1 MSTVGYNKFI
11 FSDEKNYRIKRHLL
25 FWLFWGIYFGLVRE
39 LNPRAFLDS
48 GHFPDLATTIA
59 EAFLR
64 MLPQMLLIYPLLY
77 FILPRYTFNGKYIKT
92 WFLIITLLLI
102 TIAINAV
109 FLMTIPWYEVVWLA
123 SKDSLLSKEA
133 TLSGKFS
140 MACLL
145 ALQGSFAGAGLAVCF
160 KMFKDHYVKNMKNQ
174 QLLKENIEAQLQL
187 LRAQVH
193 PHFLFNTLNN
203 IYSQTQLESP
213 KGSKMIMGLSDM
225 LRYILYEGQKP
236 LVPLKLELI
245 MIAEY
250 INLEKIR
257 YGNKLDVHMLTPDKP
272 DDIYIAPLI
281 LLPFVE
287 NCFKHGTSNMLENP
301 WINLT
306 IELKDT
312 TLGMKLMNGK
322 ILSKENG
329 QNKTGIGINNV
340 RQRLELLYK
349 DKYDLQIREDEEVF
363 VVDLRIELVRIENK
377 EQVNMISQPQPTVE
391 YV

>member
-1 MSTVGYNKFI
+1 MGTIGYNKFI
-11 FSDEKNYRIKRHLL
+11 FSDEKSYRVKRHLM
-25 FWLFWGIYFGLVRE
+25 FWVFWGIYFGLVRE
-39 LNPRAFLDS
+39 LNPRYYLDN
-48 GHFPDLATTIA
+48 GHFPNLSLTMAQ
-59 EAFLR
+59 AFIKL
-64 MLPQMLLIYPLLY
+64 LPQTILVYPLLY
-77 FILPRYTFNGKYIKT
+77 FILPRYAFNGQYIKA
-92 WFLIITLLLI
+92 WLLIITLVLMLI
-102 TIAINAV
+102 SINAV
-109 FLMTIPWYEVVWLA
+109 LLMSIPWYEVYWLD
-123 SKDSLLSKEA
+123 SKISLLSKEA

-140 MACLL
+140 MAYLL

-160 KMFKDHYVKNMKNQ
+160 KMFKDHYVKNIRNQ

-236 LVPLKLELI
+236 LVPLKLELM
-245 MIAEY
+245 MITEY

-257 YGNKLDVHMLTPDKP
+257 YGNKLDVHMLTPDKT

-287 NCFKHGTSNMLENP
+287 NCFKHGTSNMLQNP

-306 IELKDT
+306 IELKDS
-312 TLGMKLMNGK
+312 TLVMKLINGK
-322 ILSKENG
+322 TSLNG
-329 QNKTGIGINNV
+329 NGNNKAGIGINNV

-349 DKYDLQIREDEEVF
+349 GKYDLQIREDEEVF
-363 VVDLRIELVRIENK
+363 VVDLWIELVRIENK
-377 EQVNMISQPQPTVE
+377 EQRDMYSQPQPTLE

>member
-1 MSTVGYNKFI
+1 
-11 FSDEKNYRIKRHLL
+11 
-25 FWLFWGIYFGLVRE
+25 
-39 LNPRAFLDS
+39 
-48 GHFPDLATTIA
+48 
-59 EAFLR
+59 
-64 MLPQMLLIYPLLY
+64 
-77 FILPRYTFNGKYIKT
+77 
-92 WFLIITLLLI
+92 
-102 TIAINAV
+102 
-109 FLMTIPWYEVVWLA
+109 MTIPWYEVMWLA

-140 MACLL
+140 LACLL
-145 ALQGSFAGAGLAVCF
+145 ALQGSFACTGLAVCF

-187 LRAQVH
+187 LKAQVH

-213 KGSKMIMGLSDM
+213 KGSKMIMGLSEM

-236 LVPLKLELI
+236 LVPLKLELM
-245 MIAEY
+245 MITEY

-257 YGNKLDVHMLTPDKP
+257 YGNKLDVHLLTPDKT

-287 NCFKHGTSNMLENP
+287 NCFRHGTSNMLENP

-306 IELKDT
+306 VELKDT
-312 TLGMKLMNGK
+312 TLVMKLMNGK
-322 ILSKENG
+322 ASSKVNG

-349 DKYDLQIREDEEVF
+349 EKYDLQVREEEEVF
-363 VVDLRIELVRIENK
+363 VVDVRLELVRIENK
-377 EQVNMISQPQPTVE
+377 EPANIFSQLQPTVE